1 MEKHTLDP
9 MVSAEHLAGA
19 VRFATVSNADNS
31 LTDYTKFDAF
41 HEYLQETYPLVH
53 KHLTLEHTD
62 QAGLLFH
69 WKGTGKSGAAPL
81 LLMAHQ
87 DVVPEGDPEKWTYPP
102 YSGTIA
108 DGKIWGRG
116 SSDCKSNLIGQLEA
130 VEALLE
136 KGYEPDYDLYLS
148 YGYME
153 EVAGGKI
160 PAETLRG
167 TGIRFGAVLDEGGGV
182 RPGSDYGID
191 DKALCTI
198 GLCEKGYVDFELSYT
213 AKGGHSSRPGENFAT
228 TMIAKALIALQEHPM
243 PYRVTDTIRRRFEV
257 LAPYMAKENPEL
269 AELLKNPDENLEK
282 LVPYLKKDPALD
294 AMFHT
299 TVVPTMLSGSAQANI
314 LPAKVTAVVN
324 SRVLE
329 GDTVESVKKH
339 LEEIVPDEVEVR
351 VLKGSDASPT
361 SLYDGAMKDLLVE
374 IGGKIYGDVIPC
386 PEMMLGGTDARFVYD
401 MSDRVYRFST
411 IYAREDHHVHAANEF
426 TGVEE
431 LADSIDFY
439 MELLTRY
446 GETAK

>member
-1 MEKHTLDP
+1 MGKHTIDP
-9 MVSAEHLAGA
+9 QISAEHLAGA

-41 HEYLQETYPLVH
+41 HEYLKETYPLVH
-53 KHLTLEHTD
+53 KHLTLEHTG
-62 QAGLLFH
+62 QAGLLYH

-87 DVVPEGDPEKWTYPP
+87 DVVPEGDLEKWTYPP

-191 DKALCTI
+191 DKGLCTI

-228 TMIAKALIALQEHPM
+228 TMIAKALIAIQENPM

-269 AELLKNPDENLEK
+269 AKLLEDNLDKNSESGSQSNSGIQVYIGEENGMQDMKDCSVVTARYDLGDGVQGTLGVVGPKRMDYEKVVGTLKNLRDQ
-282 LVPYLKKDPALD
+282 LD
-294 AMFHT
+294 A
-299 TVVPTMLSGSAQANI
+299 I
-314 LPAKVTAVVN
+314 Y
-324 SRVLE
+324 
-329 GDTVESVKKH
+329 KK
-339 LEEIVPDEVEVR
+339 
-351 VLKGSDASPT
+351 
-361 SLYDGAMKDLLVE
+361 
-374 IGGKIYGDVIPC
+374 
-386 PEMMLGGTDARFVYD
+386 
-401 MSDRVYRFST
+401 
-411 IYAREDHHVHAANEF
+411 NEP
-426 TGVEE
+426 
-431 LADSIDFY
+431 
-439 MELLTRY
+439 
-446 GETAK
+446 

>member
-1 MEKHTLDP
+1 MGKHTIDP
-9 MVSAEHLAGA
+9 QISAEHLAGA

-41 HEYLQETYPLVH
+41 HEYLKETYPLVH
-53 KHLTLEHTD
+53 KHLTLEHTG
-62 QAGLLFH
+62 QAGLLYH

-87 DVVPEGDPEKWTYPP
+87 DVVPEGDLEKWTYPP

-191 DKALCTI
+191 DKGLCTI

-228 TMIAKALIALQEHPM
+228 TMIAKALFAIQENPM
-243 PYRVTDTIRRRFEV
+243 PYRVTDTIRCRFEV

-269 AELLKNPDENLEK
+269 AKLLEKPDEDLEK
-282 LVPYLKKDPALD
+282 LVPYFKKDPALD

-324 SRVLE
+324 SRILT

-339 LEEIVPDEVEVR
+339 LEDIVPDEVEVR
-351 VLKGSDASPT
+351 VLKGSNASPT
-361 SLYDGAMKDLLVE
+361 SLYDGAIKDLLVE
-374 IGGKIYGDVIPC
+374 ISGKIYGDVIPC

-401 MSDRVYRFST
+401 LSDRVYRFST
-411 IYAREDHHVHAANEF
+411 IYAREA
-426 TGVEE
+426 
-431 LADSIDFY
+431 
-439 MELLTRY
+439 
-446 GETAK
+446 

>member
-41 HEYLQETYPLVH
+41 HEYLKETYPLVH

-167 TGIRFGAVLDEGGGV
+167 AGVRFGAVLDEGGGV

-228 TMIAKALIALQEHPM
+228 TMIAKALIAIQEHPM

-339 LEEIVPDEVEVR
+339 LEEYS
-351 VLKGSDASPT
+351 GSVVKT
-361 SLYDGAMKDLLVE
+361 Q
-374 IGGKIYGDVIPC
+374 I
-386 PEMMLGGTDARFVYD
+386 
-401 MSDRVYRFST
+401 
-411 IYAREDHHVHAANEF
+411 
-426 TGVEE
+426 
-431 LADSIDFY
+431 
-439 MELLTRY
+439 
-446 GETAK
+446 

>member
-1 MEKHTLDP
+1 MGKHTIDP
-9 MVSAEHLAGA
+9 QISAEHLAGA
-19 VRFATVSNADNS
+19 VRFATVSNVDNS

-41 HEYLQETYPLVH
+41 HEYLKETYPLVH
-53 KHLTLEHTD
+53 KHLTLEHTG
-62 QAGLLFH
+62 QAGLLYH

-87 DVVPEGDPEKWTYPP
+87 DVVPEGDLEKWTYPP
-102 YSGTIA
+102 YSGTIV

-191 DKALCTI
+191 DKGLCTI

-228 TMIAKALIALQEHPM
+228 TMIAKALIAIQENPM

-269 AELLKNPDENLEK
+269 AKLLEDNLDKNSESGSQSNSGIQVYIGEENGMQDMKDCSVVTARYDLGDGVQGTLGVVGPKRMDYEKVVGTLKNLRDQ
-282 LVPYLKKDPALD
+282 LD
-294 AMFHT
+294 A
-299 TVVPTMLSGSAQANI
+299 I
-314 LPAKVTAVVN
+314 Y
-324 SRVLE
+324 
-329 GDTVESVKKH
+329 KK
-339 LEEIVPDEVEVR
+339 
-351 VLKGSDASPT
+351 
-361 SLYDGAMKDLLVE
+361 
-374 IGGKIYGDVIPC
+374 
-386 PEMMLGGTDARFVYD
+386 
-401 MSDRVYRFST
+401 
-411 IYAREDHHVHAANEF
+411 NEP
-426 TGVEE
+426 
-431 LADSIDFY
+431 
-439 MELLTRY
+439 
-446 GETAK
+446 